1 MVIVGKD
8 CYLAS
13 GYLAADYPWLR
24 FLATA
29 MNGQAVGLFG
39 EVLN

>member
-1 MVIVGKD
+1 MIIVGKD
-8 CYLAS
+8 CYFAS

-29 MNGQAVGLFG
+29 MGGTPVGLFG